1 VKKRLAVLLV
11 IAALGLAGC
20 GSGDGGRL
28 AAPSRGTQDIN
39 PRDPATLRDGGD
51 LRIPLDNTPTNY
63 NWNTIDG
70 HEDQTREVL
79 TPLMPRAFKDSPDGG
94 VEPNT
99 DYVTSAELTSA
110 APQVVH
116 YHINDRAVW
125 SDGRPITWDDFAAQV
140 TANSGANPTYQIGD
154 KSGYQDVATVQRGA
168 TDKDVLVT
176 FARPYAEWQ
185 GLFYVLYP
193 KQTDADPTVFNKGW
207 IPGPMQ
213 TAGPF
218 MVGTVDQTG
227 KTITLVRN
235 PRWWGDRPRLSRV
248 IFTVTDRNAFADR
261 LANNEIDIYDIGSS
275 VDLFRRAQTIP
286 GVQVREAT
294 PKQYEHITFNGAPGA
309 VLADVRMRRA
319 IAQGID
325 RMAIAQR
332 LIGPIVPKVQLMGNH
347 IYPIGSKEYRDNSG
361 VLAYDPAAANQAL
374 DSLGWVRPAPG
385 AVRAKNGQPLRL
397 RFISG
402 AGNPIAEDIA
412 KTAQNQLGAIGVQV
426 DIESVPL
433 NQFFHDFVNVGN
445 FDLTS
450 FQWVQNSAAFS
461 NSLNVYQ
468 EPKGADIGNN
478 FGRVYDPRIG
488 PLFAQGFAELDDAKR
503 TDIGNE
509 LDRVIWQEVHDLPL
523 YPQTGAFA
531 VRATLANFGA
541 KGLGDWDFVHAGF
554 TTS

>member
-1 VKKRLAVLLV
+1 
-11 IAALGLAGC
+11 
-20 GSGDGGRL
+20 
-28 AAPSRGTQDIN
+28 
-39 PRDPATLRDGGD
+39 
-51 LRIPLDNTPTNY
+51 
-63 NWNTIDG
+63 
-70 HEDQTREVL
+70 
-79 TPLMPRAFKDSPDGG
+79 
-94 VEPNT
+94 
-99 DYVTSAELTSA
+99 
-110 APQVVH
+110 
-116 YHINDRAVW
+116 
-125 SDGRPITWDDFAAQV
+125 
-140 TANSGANPTYQIGD
+140 
-154 KSGYQDVATVQRGA
+154 
-168 TDKDVLVT
+168 
-176 FARPYAEWQ
+176 
-185 GLFYVLYP
+185 
-193 KQTDADPTVFNKGW
+193 
-207 IPGPMQ
+207 
-213 TAGPF
+213 
-218 MVGTVDQTG
+218 
-227 KTITLVRN
+227 
-235 PRWWGDRPRLSRV
+235 
-248 IFTVTDRNAFADR
+248 
-261 LANNEIDIYDIGSS
+261 

-286 GVQVREAT
+286 GVQIREAT
-294 PKQYEHITFNGAPGA
+294 PKQYEHVTFNGAPGA
-309 VLADVRMRRA
+309 VLADVRVRRA

-325 RMAIAQR
+325 RTAISQR

-385 AVRAKNGQPLRL
+385 AVRAKNGQPLTL

-433 NQFFHDFVNVGN
+433 NQFFHDFVDVGN

-488 PLFAQGFAELDDAKR
+488 PLFAKGFAELDEAKR